1 MTTVSLRLPD
11 NLLKEADRRAREL
24 RVPRAEYIR
33 AAIAAW
39 NAQALAEQR
48 RRRMMQASK
57 RVRAESLRVN
67 AEFSAIEDAPDA

>member
-39 NAQALAEQR
+39 NAQAQAEQR
-48 RRRMMQASK
+48 RRRMMQVSQ
-57 RVRAESLRVN
+57 RVRAESQRVN